1 LKLFAPLSRKR
12 LEIRSSRVVEV
23 CPIGEALL
31 SVNAQVAAKQSDYPT
46 ASFDISLKNESIHP
60 ITSIS
65 LSIASPQG
73 ISITDPSDV
82 FGNSWRQT
90 KINVLAG
97 HQSMSYKLGVR
108 LKHESM
114 GGDLIFDLTA
124 ECGNRKKD
132 SREIRLT
139 IPVKVEK
146 V

>member
-1 LKLFAPLSRKR
+1 MKLFAPLSRKR

-124 ECGNRKKD
+124 ECGTRKK
-132 SREIRLT
+132 EKKQIQLK
-139 IPVKVEK
+139 IPVIVTK
-146 V
+146 

>member
-1 LKLFAPLSRKR
+1 MKLFAPLSRKR

-114 GGDLIFDLTA
+114 GGDLIFDLTV
-124 ECGNRKKD
+124 ECGTRKK
-132 SREIRLT
+132 EKKQIQLK
-139 IPVKVEK
+139 IPVV
-146 V
+146 VTR

>member
-1 LKLFAPLSRKR
+1 MKLFAPLSRKR
-12 LEIRSSRVVEV
+12 LEIRSSRAVEV

-73 ISITDPSDV
+73 ISITDPGDV

-97 HQSMSYKLGVR
+97 HQSMNYKLGVR

-124 ECGNRKKD
+124 ECGTRKK
-132 SREIRLT
+132 EKKQIQLK
-139 IPVKVEK
+139 IPVIVTR
-146 V
+146 

>member
-1 LKLFAPLSRKR
+1 MKLFAPLSRKR

-124 ECGNRKKD
+124 ECGTRKK
-132 SREIRLT
+132 EKKQIQLK
-139 IPVKVEK
+139 IPVVVTK
-146 V
+146 

>member
-1 LKLFAPLSRKR
+1 M
-12 LEIRSSRVVEV
+12 VEV

-97 HQSMSYKLGVR
+97 HQSMNYKLGVR

-124 ECGNRKKD
+124 ECGTRKK
-132 SREIRLT
+132 EKKQIQLK
-139 IPVKVEK
+139 IPVIVTK
-146 V
+146 

>member
-31 SVNAQVAAKQSDYPT
+31 SVTAQVAAKQSDYPT

-124 ECGNRKKD
+124 ECGTRKK
-132 SREIRLT
+132 EKKQIQLK
-139 IPVKVEK
+139 IPVVVTK
-146 V
+146 

>member
-1 LKLFAPLSRKR
+1 M
-12 LEIRSSRVVEV
+12 VEV

-124 ECGNRKKD
+124 ECGTRKK
-132 SREIRLT
+132 EKKQIQLK
-139 IPVKVEK
+139 IPVVVTK
-146 V
+146 

>member
-1 LKLFAPLSRKR
+1 MKLFAPLSRKR
-12 LEIRSSRVVEV
+12 LEIRSSRAVEV

-124 ECGNRKKD
+124 ECGTRKK
-132 SREIRLT
+132 EKKQIQLK
-139 IPVKVEK
+139 IPVVVTK
-146 V
+146 